1 VKEEL
6 QNINEQLSIEAVNWE
21 DMKWSDKAKLFRYWS
36 IFNFFGNVV
45 QIFAALFFLF
55 RGNFGL
61 HISDYLSGI
70 GCMFAYI
77 GLVQYLDYSAK
88 YSFILKTLSHA
99 VPVLVRTLVGII
111 PIFIGAVLLSISLFS
126 SSYRF
131 HTASFAAMNLY
142 SMIAGDELQDV
153 FRDLTGVNLLLALI
167 FLYLY
172 VFFGVAVITNTF
184 IAIAEQ
190 GFSETKS
197 RSRFEWAKQLKKNET
212 EPPLPPSQM
221 ETMGRTTSLRGG
233 ILLTGETD
241 QSSKS
246 IYRANSMYGGNNE
259 TPQRL

>member
-1 VKEEL
+1 
-6 QNINEQLSIEAVNWE
+6 
-21 DMKWSDKAKLFRYWS
+21 MKWSDKAKLFRYWS

-61 HISDYLSGI
+61 HFSDYLSGF

-99 VPVLVRTLVGII
+99 VPVLGRTLVGII

-126 SSYRF
+126 SSLRF

-153 FRDLTGVNLLLALI
+153 FRDLTGVNLLLALA

-197 RSRFEWAKQLKKNET
+197 RSRFEWAKQLKNNDNDQQA
-212 EPPLPPSQM
+212 PHLPPIDNNNNAAAAAAVV
-221 ETMGRTTSLRGG
+221 GRTTSLRAGNQMD
-233 ILLTGETD
+233 TE
-241 QSSKS
+241 QSGKS
-246 IYRANSMYGGNNE
+246 IYRANSMYGTSNE